1 MSQLHL
7 VFVTEISKLAGE
19 FPDDDPGAVDDV
31 PEGRRME
38 SSPEIPQESIFSD
51 VTPGPVRE
59 PDVAPPV
66 GPVSSFEARQNMEHS
81 LQTTEGRRSIRDVL
95 NDIRL
100 RGEGLRGLKRAFT
113 RTLTRSYRSIYGP
126 TPTPRKDLRAL
137 LFTDEPNA
145 EARYA

>member
-1 MSQLHL
+1 MSHLLH
-7 VFVTEISKLAGE
+7 VFATEICKIAGE

-38 SSPEIPQESIFSD
+38 STGVPEESIYSD
-51 VTPGPVRE
+51 VTPGPVRND
-59 PDVAPPV
+59 DVAPPV
-66 GPVSSFEARQNMEHS
+66 TPAGSFDTRQEVEDK
-81 LQTTEGRRSIRDVL
+81 LQTVEGRRSIRDVL